1 MPYHARVG
9 QGTNAVGRRNDLDW
23 LRVLATLAV
32 LFFHCGRFLDDEGWH
47 VKNRE
52 TSVGIS
58 VLVQF
63 IVIWLMPVFFVVSGQ
78 SVHYLLRGATN
89 ARFLVTRVTRLLVP
103 FVFGVLV
110 LIPPQVWAERASHG
124 QWPGSFLAFLPRY
137 FDGWYGFGG
146 NFAWMGLHL
155 WYLEALFLFSLLCL
169 PLYVW
174 FRNGPGGQRA
184 LHGLGDFLA
193 RPGAVY
199 LLALP
204 AYVLV
209 NVLDPDSWG
218 TSVLGGW
225 SIFIYLCF
233 FVSGFLIYSNGR
245 LQASIKR
252 WRWVSLAVGLL
263 MQPSVDILWDALG
276 DPPFATPG
284 FAIATAPYCLGAW
297 CMLLAILGFGMQHLT
312 RSTPFLK
319 YANEAVL
326 PFYILHQT
334 VILCLGYLAVQ
345 RAIPDL
351 PRFLVILLGSLLIVM
366 GLYEFL
372 IRRNDLLRVL
382 FGMKPSQRRS
392 TEPRPV
398 LAEQSA

>member
-1 MPYHARVG
+1 MDTHR
-9 QGTNAVGRRNDLDW
+9 TDIRRRYELDW
-23 LRVLATLAV
+23 LRVLAILAV
-32 LFFHCGRFLDDEGWH
+32 FVYHCALIFGPDPSSIKNATTYTFVDEVSDFAGLWAMPLIFLISGASAFHALGKAGPGRY
-47 VKNRE
+47 
-52 TSVGIS
+52 
-58 VLVQF
+58 VLG
-63 IVIWLMPVFFVVSGQ
+63 LA
-78 SVHYLLRGATN
+78 L
-89 ARFLVTRVTRLLVP
+89 RLLVP
-103 FVFGVLV
+103 
-110 LIPPQVWAERASHG
+110 LIAGIFTHIAFQVYLENLHRG
-124 QWPGSFLAFLPRY
+124 TFTGSFLEFYPHY
-137 FDGWYGFGG
+137 FDGLYAFGG

-174 FRNGPGGQRA
+174 FRNSPGGQRA
-184 LHGLGDFLA
+184 LHRLGDFLA

-263 MQPSVDILWDALG
+263 MQPSVDLLWDALG
-276 DPPFATPG
+276 DPQFATPG

-312 RSTPFLK
+312 RSTPFVK

-334 VILCLGYLAVQ
+334 VILCLGFLAVQ
-345 RAIPDL
+345 WAIPDL
-351 PRFLVILLGSLLIVM
+351 PRFLVILLGSFLIVM

-382 FGMKPSQRRS
+382 FGMKPRQRRS
-392 TEPRPV
+392 TEARPV
-398 LAEQSA
+398 LAERSA